1 MKRLFV
7 LILLFVVLTAGF
19 AQERRLRLVEWNV
32 ENLFDTVHDYGHD
45 DHEFLPEGT
54 HRWNSQRYFS
64 KISLVARTLAALGGT
79 MPADLVALCEVENDS
94 VMVQLTRRSLLA
106 SLGYDYVMTNCN
118 DSRGIDVAL
127 MYQPMMFKPISVQ
140 SLPVPHDTLSESPTR
155 DILFVS
161 GEITTGEVVHFF
173 LCHFPSRVGGR
184 RDTAPYRMRAAE
196 VVKRKADSL
205 MQANP
210 LAKIVITGD
219 FNDEPHDT
227 CIAQTLK
234 ASVPQP
240 TSAGIDAQRLYVL
253 SARLEAGGGI
263 QGTYKFRGR
272 WNRLDNVIVSG
283 SLLAETEGLSTSEA
297 HCAIGAL
304 PHLLE
309 EDGDRGEVKPRRS
322 FLGPAWHGGVS
333 DHLPLVLD
341 MFY

>member
-1 MKRLFV
+1 MKQLLV
-7 LILLFVVLTAGF
+7 LILMFVVLTAGF

-32 ENLFDTVHDYGHD
+32 ENLFDTLHDYGHND
-45 DHEFLPEGT
+45 QEFLPEGT

-64 KISLVARTLAALGGT
+64 KISLVARTLAILGGT
-79 MPADLVALCEVENDS
+79 VPADLVVLCEVENDS

-106 SLGYDYVMTNCN
+106 SLGYDYVMTNCK

-127 MYQPMMFKPISVQ
+127 MYQPSMFRPMSVQ
-140 SLPVPHDTLSESPTR
+140 SLSVPYDSLSERPTR

-161 GEITTGEVVHFF
+161 GEITTGEVVHLF
-173 LCHFPSRVGGR
+173 LCHFPSRSGER
-184 RDTAPYRMRAAE
+184 RATESYRMRAAS
-196 VVKRKADSL
+196 VVKSKTDSL

-219 FNDEPHDT
+219 FNDEPHDAS
-227 CIAQTLK
+227 IAQTLG
-234 ASVPQP
+234 ASVPP
-240 TSAGIDAQRLYVL
+240 PNSSGIDAQRLYVL
-253 SARLEAGGGI
+253 SARLVAGGGI
-263 QGTYKFRGR
+263 QGTYKYRGR

-283 SLLAETEGLSTSEA
+283 SLLAETDGIVTSET

-309 EDGDRGEVKPRRS
+309 EDGDQGAVKPRRS